1 VLTGHCTA
9 FRQFGPGARPL
20 TGLFTLLTGFFSD
33 GGDPPVG
40 IGRDGTVVQ
49 MVPRGL
55 LTPSGIGWRWWP
67 AMLR

>member
-1 VLTGHCTA
+1 
-9 FRQFGPGARPL
+9 
-20 TGLFTLLTGFFSD
+20 LFTLLTGFFSD